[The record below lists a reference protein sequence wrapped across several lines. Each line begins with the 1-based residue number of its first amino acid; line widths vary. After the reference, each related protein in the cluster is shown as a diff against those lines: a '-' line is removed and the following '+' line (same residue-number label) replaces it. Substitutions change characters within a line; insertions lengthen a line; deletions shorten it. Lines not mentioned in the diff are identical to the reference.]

1 MASQKGLGKGLG
13 ALLGDFSEE
22 PLEKSAYQQLPIYK
36 VEPNPDQPR
45 QDFDEEELQA
55 LADSIAVHGII
66 QPLTVREMPNGYYQI
81 IAGERRWRAARMANL
96 SDVPA
101 VIIEAD
107 DKKAMELALIENLQR
122 QDLNPLE
129 EALGYQTL
137 MNEYGLTQEEAAGR
151 VGKSRPAVANA
162 LRLLGLCP
170 EVQERVRKG
179 ELSAGHARAILQLKS
194 EKKQQEAAQKIVA
207 LGLSVR
213 QAELLCK
220 NMSKEPAPQKKEV
233 FAVDYVA
240 ECEKSLSKHL
250 GRGVKLA
257 GSGFWMYKGMGAR
270 LEWALLNYFID
281 CHIADGYE
289 FILPPHM
296 LEYQCGETAGQFP
309 KFADEVYK
317 IANPTDDRVH
327 YMLPTAEAALCSI
340 YRDEILTE
348 AELPRKFFAYTP
360 CFRREAGSGH
370 ADERGMVRGH
380 QFNKVEMFQFTRPED
395 SDAAFEELVRKAEN
409 LVKGLGFHFRTV
421 KLAAGDCSASMARTY
436 DIEIQI
442 PSMNGYKEVSS
453 VSNARDY
460 QARRGN
466 IRFRREA
473 TGKPEF
479 VHTLNGSGLATSRIF
494 PAMVEQ
500 NQRADGSVVVP
511 EVLRK
516 YLGGIEVIEKK

>member
-1 MASQKGLGKGLG
+1 MIDIKRIK
-13 ALLGDFSEE
+13 E
-22 PLEKSAYQQLPIYK
+22 
-36 VEPNPDQPR
+36 NPDAVKAGFKAKEVDCDATVDR
-45 QDFDEEELQA
+45 ILELDEQRRKLIAATESLKAQQNKVSKEIPQLKKAGKDVAPIFAEMAQLKAQMAEDAKKLDEVQA
-55 LADSIAVHGII
+55 EYRTAMLSLPNLPDPDLLPGGKENN
-66 QPLTVREMPNGYYQI
+66 QPLKYF
-81 IAGERRWRAARMANL
+81 GEPHKFDFTPKHHVDL
-96 SDVPA
+96 C
-101 VIIEAD
+101 
-107 DKKAMELALIENLQR
+107 
-122 QDLNPLE
+122 QDL
-129 EALGYQTL
+129 
-137 MNEYGLTQEEAAGR
+137 GL
-151 VGKSRPAVANA
+151 
-162 LRLLGLCP
+162 
-170 EVQERVRKG
+170 
-179 ELSAGHARAILQLKS
+179 I
-194 EKKQQEAAQKIVA
+194 
-207 LGLSVR
+207 
-213 QAELLCK
+213 
-220 NMSKEPAPQKKEV
+220 
-233 FAVDYVA
+233 DY
-240 ECEKSLSKHL
+240 E
-250 GRGVKLA
+250 RGVKLA
-257 GSGFWMYKGMGAR
+257 GTGNWMYTGLGAR

-327 YMLPTAEAALCSI
+327 YMLPTAEAALASI

-348 AELPRKFFAYTP
+348 ADLPKKFFAYTP
-360 CFRREAGSGH
+360 CFRREAGSH
-370 ADERGMVRGH
+370 RADERGMVRGH

-395 SDAAFEELVRKAEN
+395 SDAAFEELVHKAEN

-466 IRFRREA
+466 MRFRRA
-473 TGKPEF
+473 DGKIEF
-479 VHTLNGSGLATSRIF
+479 MHTLNGSGLATSRIF

-516 YLGGIEVIEKK
+516 YLGGLEVIEKK

>member
-1 MASQKGLGKGLG
+1 MIDIKRIK
-13 ALLGDFSEE
+13 E
-22 PLEKSAYQQLPIYK
+22 
-36 VEPNPDQPR
+36 NPDAVKAGFKAKEVDCDATVDR
-45 QDFDEEELQA
+45 ILELDEQRRKLIAATESLKAQQNKVSKEIPQLKKAGKDVAPIFAEMAQLKAQMAEDAKKLDEVQA
-55 LADSIAVHGII
+55 EYRTAMLSLPNLPDPDLLPGGKENN
-66 QPLTVREMPNGYYQI
+66 QPLKYF
-81 IAGERRWRAARMANL
+81 GEPHKFDFTPKHHVDL
-96 SDVPA
+96 C
-101 VIIEAD
+101 
-107 DKKAMELALIENLQR
+107 
-122 QDLNPLE
+122 QDL
-129 EALGYQTL
+129 
-137 MNEYGLTQEEAAGR
+137 GL
-151 VGKSRPAVANA
+151 
-162 LRLLGLCP
+162 
-170 EVQERVRKG
+170 
-179 ELSAGHARAILQLKS
+179 I
-194 EKKQQEAAQKIVA
+194 
-207 LGLSVR
+207 
-213 QAELLCK
+213 
-220 NMSKEPAPQKKEV
+220 
-233 FAVDYVA
+233 DY
-240 ECEKSLSKHL
+240 E
-250 GRGVKLA
+250 RGVKLA
-257 GSGFWMYKGMGAR
+257 GTGNWMYTGLGAR

-317 IANPTDDRVH
+317 IANPTDDRIH
-327 YMLPTAEAALCSI
+327 YMLPTAEAALASV

-348 AELPRKFFAYTP
+348 ADLPKKFFAYTP
-360 CFRREAGSGH
+360 CFRREAGSH
-370 ADERGMVRGH
+370 RADERGMVRGH

-395 SDAAFEELVRKAEN
+395 SDAAFEELVHKAEN

-466 IRFRREA
+466 MRFRRPD
-473 TGKPEF
+473 GKIEF
-479 VHTLNGSGLATSRIF
+479 MHTLNGSGLATSRIF

-516 YLGGIEVIEKK
+516 YLGGLEVIEKK

>member
-1 MASQKGLGKGLG
+1 MLDIKKIKENPDAVKAGLRAKEVDCDATVDRILELDEQRRALIADTEARKQNKVSKEIPQLKKQGKDVSGIFAEMAELKKGL
-13 ALLGDFSEE
+13 AEDA
-22 PLEKSAYQQLPIYK
+22 EKLDA
-36 VEPNPDQPR
+36 
-45 QDFDEEELQA
+45 
-55 LADSIAVHGII
+55 
-66 QPLTVREMPNGYYQI
+66 
-81 IAGERRWRAARMANL
+81 
-96 SDVPA
+96 
-101 VIIEAD
+101 
-107 DKKAMELALIENLQR
+107 
-122 QDLNPLE
+122 
-129 EALGYQTL
+129 
-137 MNEYGLTQEEAAGR
+137 
-151 VGKSRPAVANA
+151 
-162 LRLLGLCP
+162 C
-170 EVQERVRKG
+170 
-179 ELSAGHARAILQLKS
+179 
-194 EKKQQEAAQKIVA
+194 
-207 LGLSVR
+207 
-213 QAELLCK
+213 QAELRTAMLSLPNLPDPDLKPGGKENNEPLRYFGEPHKFDFEPKHHVDLCLGLGLI
-220 NMSKEPAPQKKEV
+220 
-233 FAVDYVA
+233 DY
-240 ECEKSLSKHL
+240 E
-250 GRGVKLA
+250 RGVKLA
-257 GSGFWMYKGMGAR
+257 GTGNWMYTGMGAR

-317 IANPTDDRVH
+317 IANPTDDRIH

-340 YRDEILTE
+340 YRDEILPE
-348 AELPRKFFAYTP
+348 SMLPKKLFAYTP
-360 CFRREAGSGH
+360 CFRREAGSH
-370 ADERGMVRGH
+370 RADERGMVRGH

-395 SDAAFEELVRKAEN
+395 SDAAFDELVAKAEN

-466 IRFRREA
+466 IRFRREE

-479 VHTLNGSGLATSRIF
+479 LHTLNGSGLATSRIF

-500 NQRADGSVVVP
+500 NQRADGSIVVP